1 MACQCCSTNNKHR
14 IFVCKFKEND
24 RIRIF
29 KLKLNGTHHLL
40 VYGDDN
46 NILRGSI
53 HTIKKNTES
62 LIMASEEIGLE
73 INADKT
79 KYVIMSRDQSAGR
92 SHNMQIDN

>member
-1 MACQCCSTNNKHR
+1 
-14 IFVCKFKEND
+14 VCKFKEND

-92 SHNMQIDN
+92 SHNMQIDNRAFERVESSNIWE